1 MCGING
7 IFYMNGN
14 SLASSKEL
22 VRAMNTSIAHRGP
35 DDEGIWSSMDD
46 RLFLGHRRLS
56 IIDLTASGHQP
67 MIDEIGNAIVFN
79 GEIYNYKELRDELS
93 KGIHFKTGSDT
104 EVILEL
110 YKQHGHAALKQ
121 LNGMFAFAFWNQH
134 NETLFL
140 ARDRAG
146 KKPLYYT
153 LHDGKFAFSSEIK
166 ALLTLPWIKGVPDQE
181 ALYHFLTYN
190 QLPAPLTMFEG
201 IHKLDAGECMTLH
214 KGHIKIESYW
224 NIEPHSFESKSE
236 KEISDELYQQLEKA
250 VNYRMVADVPVGAF
264 LSGGVDSSAVVAL
277 MRAQSSATI
286 KTFAV
291 GFDGQSNYD
300 EKIYADQVSK
310 MFNTEHFEKNIKPED
325 IANSL
330 PLIIDSF
337 DEPMADATCIPI
349 YFISQ
354 LAREKGAIV
363 VQTGDG
369 ADELF
374 SGYRSWMKYQKIYPW
389 YHIYN
394 KFPALVK
401 KGMASIVN
409 ETNDEASAIR
419 EIFSRAARGQELFW
433 GGAKAFKES
442 TKRSFLTA
450 PYLANIGD
458 INSYSIIQKYKSD
471 FIQLKAKHPWLT
483 DTDWMCYLGLKFQIP
498 SKYLYRMDKLGMA
511 NSIEIRNPFLDYNM
525 INTAFSIHSNYKTKN
540 KEPKYILK
548 KSLERILPPE
558 ILYRKKMGFCVPLQD
573 WAGEIMLDYTEQNL
587 KSFTR
592 NIELFS
598 EAGLHAQ
605 IQAIRKGNK
614 AYTNQL
620 WTIYFLMAWF
630 KKWMSA

>member
-1 MCGING
+1 MKGDSSAN
-7 IFYMNGN
+7 
-14 SLASSKEL
+14 SKEL
-22 VRAMNTSIAHRGP
+22 VLSMNSRIAHRGP
-35 DDEGIWSSMDD
+35 DDEGVWSSKDD
-46 RLFLGHRRLS
+46 RLFFGHRRLS
-56 IIDLTASGHQP
+56 IIDLSPSGHQP
-67 MIDEIGNAIVFN
+67 MIDEQGNAIVFN
-79 GEIYNYKELRDELS
+79 GEIYNYQELKSELS
-93 KGIHFKTGSDT
+93 SSIHFKTESDT
-104 EVILEL
+104 EVILQL
-110 YKQHGHAALKQ
+110 YKKHGHASLEK
-121 LNGMFAFAFWNQH
+121 LNGMFAFAYWNQH

-153 LHDGKFAFSSEIK
+153 LYDGKFAFSSEIK
-166 ALLTLPWIKGVPDQE
+166 ALLALPWVNAKPDQE

-201 IHKLDAGECMTLH
+201 IHKLDAGECMTIH
-214 KGHIKIESYW
+214 KGHIKIETYW
-224 NIEPHSFESKSE
+224 NIEPQNLESKSE
-236 KEISDELYQQLEKA
+236 KEISDELFHQLQKS

-277 MRAQSSATI
+277 MRARSNASI
-286 KTFAV
+286 KTFSV

-300 EKIYADQVSK
+300 ERIYADKVAK

-325 IANSL
+325 ISNCL

-354 LAREKGAIV
+354 LARENGTIV

-374 SGYRSWMKYQKIYPW
+374 SGYRAWMKYQNVYPW
-389 YHIYN
+389 YHLFN
-394 KFPALVK
+394 KFPIIIK
-401 KGMASIVN
+401 KGIANLVN
-409 ETNDEASAIR
+409 ETNHEASAIR
-419 EIFSRAARGQELFW
+419 EIFSRAAHGQELFW

-442 TKRSFLTA
+442 TKRSFLT
-450 PYLANIGD
+450 PTYLKEIGD
-458 INSYSIIQKYKSD
+458 TNSYSIIEKYKHE
-471 FIQLKAKHPWLT
+471 FVHLKEKHSWLT
-483 DTDWMCYLGLKFQIP
+483 DTDWMCYLGLRFQIP
-498 SKYLYRMDKLGMA
+498 SKYLYRMDKLGMT
-511 NSIEIRNPFLDYNM
+511 NSIEIRNPFLDYKL
-525 INTAFSIHSNYKTKN
+525 INTAFSIPSKYKTKN

-548 KSLERILPPE
+548 KSLERILPHE
-558 ILYRKKMGFCVPLQD
+558 ILYRKKMGFCVPLQE

-587 KSFTR
+587 KSFVR
-592 NIELFS
+592 NTELFT
-598 EAGLHAQ
+598 EEGLNAQ

>member
-1 MCGING
+1 MK
-7 IFYMNGN
+7 GN
-14 SLASSKEL
+14 SLANSKEL
-22 VRAMNTSIAHRGP
+22 VRAMNSSIAHRGP
-35 DDEGIWSSMDD
+35 DDEGVWSSKDD
-46 RLFLGHRRLS
+46 QLFFGHRRLS
-56 IIDLTASGHQP
+56 IIDLSPSGHQP
-67 MIDEIGNAIVFN
+67 MIDQEGNAIVFN
-79 GEIYNYKELRDELS
+79 GEIYNYKELKAELS
-93 KGIHFKTGSDT
+93 KNIHFKTESDT
-104 EVILEL
+104 EVILDL
-110 YKQHGHAALKQ
+110 YKNHGHASLKK
-121 LNGMFAFAFWNQH
+121 LNGMFALAYWNQH

-166 ALLTLPWIKGVPDQE
+166 ALLTLPWVKAIPDQE

-201 IHKLDAGECMTLH
+201 IHKLDAGECMTIH
-214 KGHIKIESYW
+214 KGHIKIETYW
-224 NIEPHSFESKSE
+224 SIDPLNFESKSE
-236 KEISDELYQQLEKA
+236 KEISDELYHQLEKS

-277 MRAQSSATI
+277 MRAQSNASI
-286 KTFAV
+286 KTFSV

-300 EKIYADQVSK
+300 ERVYADKVAK

-325 IANSL
+325 ISNSL

-354 LAREKGAIV
+354 LARENGTIV

-374 SGYRSWMKYQKIYPW
+374 SGYRAWMKYQKVYPW
-389 YHIYN
+389 YHLYN
-394 KFPALVK
+394 KFPPLIK
-401 KGMASIVN
+401 KGMANLVN

-419 EIFSRAARGQELFW
+419 EIFSRAAHGQELFW

-442 TKRSFLTA
+442 TKRSFLSDA
-450 PYLANIGD
+450 YLKEIGNT
-458 INSYSIIQKYKSD
+458 NSYSIIQKYKRE
-471 FIQLKAKHPWLT
+471 FTQLKVKHPWLT
-483 DTDWMCYLGLKFQIP
+483 DTDWMCYLGLRFQIP

-511 NSIEIRNPFLDYNM
+511 NSIEIRNPFLDYNL
-525 INTAFSIHSNYKTKN
+525 INTAFSIPSQYKTKN

-548 KSLERILPPE
+548 KSLERILPHE
-558 ILYRKKMGFCVPLQD
+558 ILYRKKMGFCVPLQE
-573 WAGEIMLDYTEQNL
+573 WAGEVMLDYTEQNL
-587 KSFTR
+587 KSFVR
-592 NIELFS
+592 NTELFT
-598 EAGLHAQ
+598 EEGLNAQ

>member
-1 MCGING
+1 MK
-7 IFYMNGN
+7 GN
-14 SLASSKEL
+14 SSANSKEL
-22 VRAMNTSIAHRGP
+22 IQAMNSRIAHRGP
-35 DDEGIWSSMDD
+35 DNDGVWSSKDD
-46 RLFLGHRRLS
+46 QLFLGHRRLS
-56 IIDLTASGHQP
+56 IIDLSPSGNQP
-67 MIDEIGNAIVFN
+67 MIDEQGNAIVFN
-79 GEIYNYKELRDELS
+79 GEIYNYKEIKAEL
-93 KGIHFKTGSDT
+93 GNTRPFKTGSDT

-110 YKQHGHAALKQ
+110 YKTHGHSALKK
-121 LNGMFAFAFWNQH
+121 LNGMFAFAYWNQH
-134 NETLFL
+134 TETLYL

-166 ALLTLPWIKGVPDQE
+166 ALLTLPWVKAKPDQE

-201 IHKLDAGECMTLH
+201 IHKLDAGECMTIH
-214 KGHIKIESYW
+214 KGHIKIEKYW
-224 NIEPHSFESKSE
+224 SIDPQNFENKSE
-236 KEISDELYQQLEKA
+236 QEISDELFHQLEKS
-250 VNYRMVADVPVGAF
+250 VDYRMVADVPVGSF

-277 MRAQSSATI
+277 MRAQSNATI
-286 KTFAV
+286 KTFSV
-291 GFDGQSNYD
+291 GFDGQGSYD
-300 EKIYADQVSK
+300 ERVYADKVAK
-310 MFNTEHFEKNIKPED
+310 MFKTEHFEKNIRPED
-325 IANSL
+325 ISNSL

-354 LAREKGAIV
+354 LARENGTIV

-374 SGYRSWMKYQKIYPW
+374 SGYRAWMKYQKVYPW
-389 YHIYN
+389 YHLYN
-394 KFPALVK
+394 KFPSVIK
-401 KGMASIVN
+401 KGMAGLVN

-419 EIFSRAARGQELFW
+419 EIFSRAAQGQELFW

-450 PYLANIGD
+450 AYLKDIGNT
-458 INSYSIIQKYKSD
+458 NSYSIIQKYKQE
-471 FIQLKAKHPWLT
+471 FTQLKATHPWLT
-483 DTDWMCYLGLKFQIP
+483 DTDWMCYLGLRFQIP

-511 NSIEIRNPFLDYNM
+511 NSIEIRNPFLDYNV
-525 INTAFSIHSNYKTKN
+525 INTAFSIPARYKTKN
-540 KEPKYILK
+540 QEPKYILK
-548 KSLERILPPE
+548 KSLERILPNE
-558 ILYRKKMGFCVPLQD
+558 ILYRKKMGFCVPLQE

-592 NIELFS
+592 NTELFT
-598 EAGLHAQ
+598 EAGLKEQ
-605 IQAIRKGNK
+605 IQAIRNGNK